1 LERVG
6 GKEKEMSTKEKFFD
20 VLKSG
25 RVINYCYSYDSYYKK
40 WTAYLMAEGAE
51 QEMASYE
58 FDSKEEI
65 TALYESHGIK
75 YYFPI

>member
-1 LERVG
+1 
-6 GKEKEMSTKEKFFD
+6 MSTKEEFFD

-25 RVINYCYSYDSYYKK
+25 RVKNYCYSYDSYYKK

-51 QEMASYE
+51 QCMASYK